1 MIAAKKLFP
10 RTIFPPKHLF
20 HDIAHE
26 LTHLDSK
33 IFRTLRALV
42 SKPGLLTQEYWAGRL
57 GRWIRPLR
65 LYIFLSAL
73 QYVFSAGTLGPMGV
87 HFSITSNA
95 RGEPDLKIGSMYA
108 RFHTSEEFHDVEHKI
123 YVGYGAFRWIGL
135 FGFAG
140 LSWLLYWNRQPY
152 YGAHMIAGLHFY
164 SSQYLLSAVLTQ
176 VSRLAG
182 PNWVVNGSLL
192 GTLYLFF
199 ALRRLFGESFW
210 KTFGKAI
217 LMFFGA
223 FLCEVLTI
231 AAIGGIVLL
240 FLRR

>member
-1 MIAAKKLFP
+1 M
-10 RTIFPPKHLF
+10 
-20 HDIAHE
+20 
-26 LTHLDSK
+26 
-33 IFRTLRALV
+33 
-42 SKPGLLTQEYWAGRL
+42 
-57 GRWIRPLR
+57 
-65 LYIFLSAL
+65 
-73 QYVFSAGTLGPMGV
+73 
-87 HFSITSNA
+87 
-95 RGEPDLKIGSMYA
+95 
-108 RFHTSEEFHDVEHKI
+108 EHKI